1 MRTKTLPALRLW
13 IVVGAV
19 AGMAS
24 APLDAPRAASEEH
37 PPGGAPVASAAS
49 AAPAYLCSP
58 QTQLRDARRCPAAG
72 PGGAR
77 AELARQGLSPL
88 RPLPI
93 ARLDLDLGFLP
104 FSYRQLDRDGTSLYS
119 SPDDAVAGAG
129 ASGRLDPGLVYV
141 SWSDCQVISDTAV
154 YLTPS
159 GYIRGGSDCKQIEL
173 PSFRG
178 LAFSR
183 TPSRP
188 FAWILGTTN
197 VRTAPGT
204 AALVTGQRYRFQIVQ
219 VFEWAQAEDLS
230 WAKIGP
236 EAWVAAKDVAAVTP
250 DPARPEGVESD
261 RWISINLF
269 EQTLAVYEQG
279 KLVFA
284 TMVSA
289 GLPGWWTQPGT
300 FQVYAKLERDHMSGA
315 FEADRSDYYLL
326 QDVPWVMYYDKA
338 RALHGAY
345 WHNGYGYA
353 RSHGCVNLSPTDA
366 HWLFNWAEEGTYV
379 HVFDPSGQTPTDPK
393 TYGDGGA

>member
-1 MRTKTLPALRLW
+1 MKSFAGLRWW
-13 IVVGAV
+13 IVVGAM
-19 AGMAS
+19 AGMAYAPSGAPDAS
-24 APLDAPRAASEEH
+24 AAARPS
-37 PPGGAPVASAAS
+37 GGAPEPSAAS

-72 PGGAR
+72 PSSAR

-119 SPDDAVAGAG
+119 SPEDAVAGAG
-129 ASGRLDPGLVYV
+129 GSGRIDPGLVWV
-141 SWSDCQVISDTAV
+141 SWSNCQVISDTAV
-154 YLTPS
+154 YLTPG
-159 GYIRGGSDCKQIEL
+159 GYIRGGSDCKQSEL
-173 PSFRG
+173 PGFHG

-183 TPSRP
+183 TPSRT

-204 AALVTGQRYRFQIVQ
+204 AAPITGQRTRDKVVQI
-219 VFEWAQAEDLS
+219 FEWAQAEDLS

-250 DPARPEGVESD
+250 DPERPEGVESD

-284 TMVSA
+284 TMVA
-289 GLPGWWTQPGT
+289 TGLPGWWTQPGT
-300 FQVYAKLERDHMSGA
+300 FQVYARLERDDMSGS
-315 FEADRSDYYLL
+315 FEADRSDYYMLE
-326 QDVPWVMYYDKA
+326 DVPWVMYYDKA

-345 WHNGYGYA
+345 WRTSYGYPG
-353 RSHGCVNLSPTDA
+353 SHGCVNLSPTDA

-379 HVFDPSGQTPTDPK
+379 HVFDPSGKTPTDPA

>member
-1 MRTKTLPALRLW
+1 MSVSAIVRGW
-13 IVVGAV
+13 IVLGAV

-24 APLDAPRAASEEH
+24 APAAASMPSRAPRLAALAKGSSVSAE
-37 PPGGAPVASAAS
+37 APSF
-49 AAPAYLCSP
+49 LCSP

-72 PGGAR
+72 PSGAR
-77 AELARQGLSPL
+77 ADLARQGLSPL

-104 FSYRQLDRDGTSLYS
+104 FSYRQLDRDGTHLYS
-119 SPDDAVAGAG
+119 SPEDAVAGAG
-129 ASGRLDPGLVYV
+129 GSGGIDAGLVYV
-141 SWSDCQVISDTAV
+141 SWSDCQMIGDTAV
-154 YLTPS
+154 YLTPG
-159 GYIRGGSDCKQIEL
+159 GYIRGGDDCKQIEL
-173 PSFRG
+173 PSFHG

-183 TPSRP
+183 TPSRT

-204 AALVTGQRYRFQIVQ
+204 AAPVTGQRTRDKIVQ
-219 VFEWAQAEDLS
+219 IFEWAQAEDLS

-250 DPARPEGVESD
+250 DPERPEGVESD

-269 EQTLAVYEQG
+269 EQTLAVYEEG
-279 KLVFA
+279 RLVFA
-284 TMVSA
+284 TMVTT

-300 FQVYAKLERDHMSGA
+300 FQVYARLERDDMSGA

-326 QDVPWVMYYDKA
+326 QDVPWVLYYDKA

-345 WHNGYGYA
+345 WRTSYGYPG
-353 RSHGCVNLSPTDA
+353 SHGCVNLSPTDA
-366 HWLFNWAEEGTYV
+366 HWLFNWAEEGSYV
-379 HVFDPSGQTPTDPK
+379 HVFDPSGKTPTDPG